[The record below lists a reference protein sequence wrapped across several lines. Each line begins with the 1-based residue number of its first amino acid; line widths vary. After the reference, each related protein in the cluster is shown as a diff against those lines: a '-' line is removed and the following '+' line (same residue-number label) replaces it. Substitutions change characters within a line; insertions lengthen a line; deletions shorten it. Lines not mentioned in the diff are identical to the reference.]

1 MRVGIILFGFLLHN
15 RGSKCPAC
23 EYRLLCNSMTYLD
36 ISGSDRVRF
45 GYYFNDV
52 INVFFIL
59 SCYNLILLLFFLQ
72 DVIRSPLLAVHPRRE
87 NLDVFFNLL
96 LPLLPLLL
104 RGDEW

>member
-1 MRVGIILFGFLLHN
+1 MSIALFGIPLHN
-15 RGSKCPAC
+15 RGSKCPSC
-23 EYRLLCNSMTYLD
+23 EYKPLCNSIAYLD

-52 INVFFIL
+52 INAIIFIL
-59 SCYNLILLLFFLQ
+59 SCYNLNLLLFFLQ

>member
-1 MRVGIILFGFLLHN
+1 MMLLM
-15 RGSKCPAC
+15 
-23 EYRLLCNSMTYLD
+23 L
-36 ISGSDRVRF
+36 
-45 GYYFNDV
+45 
-52 INVFFIL
+52 FFIL

-104 RGDEW
+104 RAAAW

>member
-1 MRVGIILFGFLLHN
+1 MIIPIVSNLLHN
-15 RGSKCPAC
+15 LTHLER
-23 EYRLLCNSMTYLD
+23 
-36 ISGSDRVRF
+36 IGSDS
-45 GYYFNDV
+45 V
-52 INVFFIL
+52 IILMMLLMLLFFIL

>member
-1 MRVGIILFGFLLHN
+1 MLLF
-15 RGSKCPAC
+15 
-23 EYRLLCNSMTYLD
+23 Y
-36 ISGSDRVRF
+36 
-45 GYYFNDV
+45 
-52 INVFFIL
+52 L

-104 RGDEW
+104 RGDDW